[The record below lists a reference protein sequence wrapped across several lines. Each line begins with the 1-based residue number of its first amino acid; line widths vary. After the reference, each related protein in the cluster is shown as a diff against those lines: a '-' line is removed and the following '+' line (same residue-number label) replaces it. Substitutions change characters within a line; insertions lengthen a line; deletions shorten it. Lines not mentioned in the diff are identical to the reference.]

1 MSTAKIQ
8 AQIAKY
14 KILVAAGCRRYII
27 QLLDAEAKLE
37 EKMNNY
43 KGYKL
48 NEETITF
55 NGKVIEDES
64 LYYYSQQYELEGIV
78 LLDKYGEEFEFD
90 TSHIEGKVSNE
101 VLGEYQSR
109 LKTQKA
115 VEKSIANGEWK
126 AATERV
132 ATQFV
137 EGNTVEYFHYW
148 KHPVYGETSGA
159 ELKLPSQYDAE
170 NWLYMKKLAASSAA
184 AIQARF
190 EAWVEHRFFEKEEV
204 EEQSYSYEYALE
216 CEKSSAKE
224 AKLYLKKYRKE
235 FERDE
240 DARREREYAA
250 KKAVTE
256 KHYESAIA
264 KFMLVPGMK
273 PEYMDR
279 RRFGIYLLGAEKQVA
294 KYASGSCDELLN
306 GSAYYHV
313 KLWHENDGEAIDT
326 AISKEML
333 ENAASYVSDKA
344 KKVKKSEYE
353 QYKAAQKGKPCKS
366 FEKWLAATFAPIATE
381 ISVGD
386 SVKHPKWG
394 AGKVIAVM
402 GSNLSI
408 KFDGVG
414 NKIVDKNAI

>member
-1 MSTAKIQ
+1 MTAKIQ

-14 KILVAAGCRRYII
+14 KILVAAGCRKYII
-27 QLLDAEAKLE
+27 QLLDAEKLLE
-37 EKMNNY
+37 EQMRSY

-101 VLGEYQSR
+101 SLAEYKTR

-190 EAWVEHRFFEKEEV
+190 EAWVEHRFFEEE
-204 EEQSYSYEYALE
+204 ETQPYSYEYALE
-216 CEKSSAKE
+216 CEKASTKE
-224 AKLYLKKYRKE
+224 AKMYLKKYRKH

-250 KKAVTE
+250 KKA
-256 KHYESAIA
+256 A
-264 KFMLVPGMK
+264 
-273 PEYMDR
+273 
-279 RRFGIYLLGAEKQVA
+279 
-294 KYASGSCDELLN
+294 
-306 GSAYYHV
+306 
-313 KLWHENDGEAIDT
+313 
-326 AISKEML
+326 ML
-333 ENAASYVSDKA
+333 ENAASSDKA
-344 KKVKKSEYE
+344 KKAKKSEYE

-366 FEKWLAATFAPIATE
+366 FEKWLAATPAPIATE

-394 AGKVIAVM
+394 DGKVIAVM

>member
-14 KILVAAGCRRYII
+14 QILVAAGCRKYII

-37 EKMNNY
+37 ETMTTY

-90 TSHIEGKVSNE
+90 TSHIEGEVSNE
-101 VLGEYQSR
+101 ILAEYQTR
-109 LKTQKA
+109 LETQKA

-126 AATERV
+126 ATTERV
-132 ATQFV
+132 VTQFV
-137 EGNTVEYFHYW
+137 EGNISEDFHYW
-148 KHPVYGETSGA
+148 KHPVYGNTSGA
-159 ELKLPSQYDAE
+159 ELRLPSKYDANKWMHLE
-170 NWLYMKKLAASSAA
+170 KLAASSAA

-190 EAWVEHRFFEKEEV
+190 EAWVEHRFFEKEET
-204 EEQSYSYEYALE
+204 QPYSYEYALE
-216 CEKSSAKE
+216 CEASTTKE
-224 AKLYLKKYRKE
+224 AKMYLKKYRKH

-250 KKAVTE
+250 KKA
-256 KHYESAIA
+256 AI
-264 KFMLVPGMK
+264 
-273 PEYMDR
+273 
-279 RRFGIYLLGAEKQVA
+279 
-294 KYASGSCDELLN
+294 
-306 GSAYYHV
+306 
-313 KLWHENDGEAIDT
+313 
-326 AISKEML
+326 L
-333 ENAASYVSDKA
+333 ENATRSDKA
-344 KKVKKSEYE
+344 KKAKKSEYE

-366 FEKWLAATFAPIATE
+366 FEKWLAADTTPAPIATE

-386 SVKHPKWG
+386 TVKHPKWG

-408 KFDGVG
+408 RFDGVG